1 MMNTGL
7 VQGISKGIG
16 HYRQHSRNGFI
27 VIVTIGFEELSKF
40 LFFTCPCERPWN
52 KTYGLLFMFGP
63 AFLLWLV
70 GILAQEGIFHVIFCQ
85 LKLTVGS
92 FLFCQLK
99 LTVGSFPVE
108 VMTGHILS

>member
-1 MMNTGL
+1 MNTGL

-70 GILAQEGIFHVIFCQ
+70 GILAQARIFHVILGPGTLARVLMGQF
-85 LKLTVGS
+85 KVSITW
-92 FLFCQLK
+92 
-99 LTVGSFPVE
+99 
-108 VMTGHILS
+108 LSQNRKDYGCF

>member
-1 MMNTGL
+1 MNTGL
-7 VQGISKGIG
+7 VNGISKGIG

-70 GILAQEGIFHVIFCQ
+70 GILAQVRIHHVPI
-85 LKLTVGS
+85 S
-92 FLFCQLK
+92 
-99 LTVGSFPVE
+99 
-108 VMTGHILS
+108 